1 MKPLNH
7 VRHMIIGLIFAVVF
21 VLLMNPKQ
29 EWSLLIVV
37 AFIGSLVPDMDFGF
51 NLRLKKST
59 WNFIANAF
67 FIPFLLSLAL
77 PGNIYRTAFFIGY
90 TSHLI
95 ADMNRRNHWVFI
107 RERTL
112 VAVLWLISLLILTVF
127 LNVDF
132 NTVIKFVTGGA

>member
-1 MKPLNH
+1 MKTRSHL
-7 VRHMIIGLIFAVVF
+7 RHMIIGLIFGVVF
-21 VLLMNPKQ
+21 VLLANPKQ
-29 EWSLLIVV
+29 EWSFLLVI

-51 NLRLKKST
+51 NLRIKKSM

-67 FIPFLLSLAL
+67 FIPLLLSLAL
-77 PGNIYRTAFFIGY
+77 PGNIYRTAFFVGY

-95 ADMNRRNHWVFI
+95 ADMNKKHHWIFI

-112 VAVLWLISLLILTVF
+112 VGILWLISLTVLTVF

-132 NTVIKFVTGGA
+132 NTVIRFVTGGA

>member
-7 VRHMIIGLIFAVVF
+7 VRHMIIGLIFGVVF

-29 EWSLLIVV
+29 EWSLLIVI

-51 NLRLKKST
+51 HLRLKKSG

-77 PGNIYRTAFFIGY
+77 PGNIYRTAFFVGY
-90 TSHLI
+90 ASHII
-95 ADMNRRNHWVFI
+95 ADMNRRHHWIFI

-112 VAVLWLISLLILTVF
+112 VAVLWLISLSILTLF

-132 NTVIKFVTGGA
+132 NTVIRFVTGGA